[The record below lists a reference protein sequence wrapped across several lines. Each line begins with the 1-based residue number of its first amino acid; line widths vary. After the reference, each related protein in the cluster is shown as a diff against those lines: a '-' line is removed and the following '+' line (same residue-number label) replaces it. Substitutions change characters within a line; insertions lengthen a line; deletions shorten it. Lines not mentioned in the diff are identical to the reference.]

1 MRSEGCA
8 LPALL
13 GGLVGLPVLVV
24 AVLNWPIVVAV
35 LLTVL
40 LVAGIVAVTLGAL
53 VLTWLYARSVHAVLF
68 AGGHPEEPSP
78 GPGEDP
84 AHRSYHGGPAWSD
97 LRAVIGG
104 TWRVSAPWT
113 LLLAPHLALYAGAVA
128 VHQCAAWVCVGALRA
143 ADTAL
148 LVVRRVRMVCP
159 HCFRRLGY
167 PAYACECGRCHT
179 AIRPGRRGIWRRVCL
194 CAARMPTLLLFGTAD
209 LHTVCPYCTHTLEHR
224 PGEAPELVLP
234 LFGGAGAGKTRL
246 VNGLYRALEQ
256 GAEPVPD
263 AYADT
268 VGEGARQWLGEARTV
283 LRPSTRTVPT
293 LPGHPVRGL
302 TVRVGAGGS
311 TLLLQLYDAAGERFT
326 RASTVGELGYLGQA
340 TTFLLVVD
348 PLGIDAV
355 WRPLGPAERGKLAP
369 VRSRTRDPELAYTQ
383 VLEEVERRVGAAVRR
398 ARLGVV
404 VTRGDLLRDTSIAPE
419 GPGQDALVYWAEHT
433 LGLGNLLRSARA
445 HFGRVRV
452 FHTCAVSRP
461 NGEVDPSV
469 SHLLRWVLE
478 GRPPAFGALVEAPE
492 LLDGAV

>member
-1 MRSEGCA
+1 MRNEGCG

-13 GGLVGLPVLVV
+13 VLLVGLPVLVV
-24 AVLNWPIVVAV
+24 AVLNWPIVVAA

-40 LVAGIVAVTLGAL
+40 LVVGGVAVTVGSLA
-53 VLTWLYARSVHAVLF
+53 LTWFYARTVYAVLF
-68 AGGHPEEPSP
+68 SGDHPDEPPP
-78 GPGEDP
+78 GPGDDP
-84 AHRSYHGGPAWSD
+84 AYRSYHGGPAWAD

-113 LLLAPHLALYAGAVA
+113 LLLAPHLALYTVAVA
-128 VHQCAAWVCVGALRA
+128 VHQCAAWVCVAVLRA

-167 PAYACECGRCHT
+167 PAYACECGRRHT
-179 AIRPGRRGIWRRVCL
+179 AIRPGRRGILRRVCL

-209 LHTVCPYCTHTLEHR
+209 LHTVCPYCAHTLEHR

-256 GAEPVPD
+256 GADPVPD
-263 AYADT
+263 AYADA
-268 VGEGARQWLGEARTV
+268 VGHGARQWLGEAGTV

-293 LPGHPVRGL
+293 LPGYRVRGL

-326 RASTVGELGYLGQA
+326 HTSTVGELGYLGQA

-348 PLGIDAV
+348 PLGIDSV
-355 WRPLGPAERGKLAP
+355 WRPLVPAERERLAP

-383 VLEEVERRVGAAVRR
+383 VLEEVERRVGPAMRR
-398 ARLGVV
+398 SRLGVV
-404 VTRGDLLRDTSIAPE
+404 ITRGDLLRGTSIAPE
-419 GPGQDALVYWAEHT
+419 GTGQGALEHWAERT

-452 FHTCAVSRP
+452 FHTCAVTDPS
-461 NGEVDPSV
+461 GQVDPSLC
-469 SHLLRWVLE
+469 HLLRWVLE
-478 GRPPAFGALVEAPE
+478 GRPSAFGALAEEPE